1 MSDLLAALSL
11 PSFILNVDLP
21 FFVEL
26 YFRTDWDVAQAT
38 IRLFLQDVVKFLAL
52 STANKFTV
60 RVVSNILVLN
70 RLLLMM
76 ISLAQNLLP
85 DI

>member
-52 STANKFTV
+52 STANKFTE

>member
-38 IRLFLQDVVKFLAL
+38 IRLFVQDVVKFLAL
-52 STANKFTV
+52 STANKFTE